1 MTENRKELLISSLQG
16 GLAATFGYWLKT
28 AGCYSGYKA
37 TPFPCWYWEISF
49 NLLSLLIVLYIF
61 RDKRESKEVFYKAMI
76 DAAGALVLI
85 AILGPYVILLPFA
98 VFGLFTT
105 NIYALAALLLVTLAI
120 VISISVTANKG
131 RKR

>member
-16 GLAATFGYWLKT
+16 GLAAAFGYWLKT
-28 AGCYSGYKA
+28 AGCSST
-37 TPFPCWYWEISF
+37 TPPPCWYWQISF

-76 DAAGALVLI
+76 DVAGALVLI

-98 VFGLFTT
+98 VFGFFTT
-105 NIYALAALLLVTLAI
+105 NIYALAALLLVTLVI